1 MNMKIVLDDQ
11 VTERSVRADLAGE
24 LFFKSKTEMP
34 KGHGEPL
41 LPFANW
47 FWDEMGQRAGRL
59 MKNSKGEAT
68 VTIPPLA
75 PEALDFVVRLAS
87 FWADEVYLTRSG
99 SLSGNMWRRPVVN
112 VLDDDTL
119 EGAERSLT
127 SRKETGSIDRFLM
140 PLLGP
145 GHKIHKSTVTNY
157 REFWAGVA
165 SELNWFKR
173 WDRILDD
180 SNPPFYKW

>member
-1 MNMKIVLDDQ
+1 MNMKIVLDEQ
-11 VTERSVRADLAGE
+11 FTERSVRADLAWE
-24 LFFKSKTEMP
+24 LFFRSKTEMP
-34 KGHGEPL
+34 KGHSEPL

-59 MKNSKGEAT
+59 MKLSKGEAT
-68 VTIPPLA
+68 VTIPSLA

-87 FWADEVYLTRSG
+87 FWADEVYLRKRG

-119 EGAERSLT
+119 EGAERPLT

-145 GHKIHKSTVTNY
+145 GRLLPGQTG
-157 REFWAGVA
+157 REGRERCSIPQSFARG
-165 SELNWFKR
+165 
-173 WDRILDD
+173 RILLDPHREGD
-180 SNPPFYKW
+180 TEIQWF

>member
-11 VTERSVRADLAGE
+11 VTERSVRADLAWE
-24 LFFKSKTEMP
+24 LFFNSKTKMP

-59 MKNSKGEAT
+59 MKYSKGEAT

-75 PEALDFVVRLAS
+75 PEGLDFVVRLAS
-87 FWADEVYLTRSG
+87 FWADEVYLRRRG

-119 EGAERSLT
+119 EGASAR
-127 SRKETGSIDRFLM
+127 
-140 PLLGP
+140 
-145 GHKIHKSTVTNY
+145 
-157 REFWAGVA
+157 
-165 SELNWFKR
+165 
-173 WDRILDD
+173 
-180 SNPPFYKW
+180 